1 MGSQQRDGVQQCTKG
16 WLQEVKSWF
25 NFGRKTSPGSMWQC
39 PKTRPNWARKV
50 AISILALASS
60 FSFSKP
66 QLGPSLPIGGGG
78 GNQLNR
84 AIAAQQADYSSFPG
98 GGNQLNRLIGA
109 RQADYSSFPGRDYQ
123 AGFNIGNRAGMG
135 ESSIGGPLN
144 RAGLGGIH
152 PCFIIDCPGPPCQ
165 GYWCG

>member
-1 MGSQQRDGVQQCTKG
+1 MG
-16 WLQEVKSWF
+16 
-25 NFGRKTSPGSMWQC
+25 
-39 PKTRPNWARKV
+39 V

-84 AIAAQQADYSSFPG
+84 AIDAQQADYSSFLG

-123 AGFNIGNRAGMG
+123 AGFNIGRDYQAENSNIA
-135 ESSIGGPLN
+135 
-144 RAGLGGIH
+144 AY
-152 PCFIIDCPGPPCQ
+152 CPMCCVLVRI
-165 GYWCG
+165 CG

>member
-98 GGNQLNRLIGA
+98 GGGNQLNRLIGA
-109 RQADYSSFPGRDYQ
+109 RQADYSSFPGGGNQLNRLIAAQQADYSSFPGRDYQ
-123 AGFNIGNRAGMG
+123 AANSNFA
-135 ESSIGGPLN
+135 
-144 RAGLGGIH
+144 AY
-152 PCFIIDCPGPPCQ
+152 CPMCCVLVRI
-165 GYWCG
+165 CG

>member
-1 MGSQQRDGVQQCTKG
+1 MGSLKRVVKLRCYLFFFYSQG

-25 NFGRKTSPGSMWQC
+25 YFGRKTSPGSMWQC

-84 AIAAQQADYSSFPG
+84 LIAAQQADYSSFPG
-98 GGNQLNRLIGA
+98 GGGNQLNRLIRA

-123 AGFNIGNRAGMG
+123 AEYSNMA
-135 ESSIGGPLN
+135 
-144 RAGLGGIH
+144 AY
-152 PCFIIDCPGPPCQ
+152 CPMCCVLVRI
-165 GYWCG
+165 CG

>member
-1 MGSQQRDGVQQCTKG
+1 MGI
-16 WLQEVKSWF
+16 F
-25 NFGRKTSPGSMWQC
+25 NETNMW
-39 PKTRPNWARKV
+39 KV

-66 QLGPSLPIGGGG
+66 QLGPSLPIGG
-78 GNQLNR
+78 
-84 AIAAQQADYSSFPG
+84 G